1 MTKQIRRS
9 NDHFA
14 CKKKIKIKKTK
25 INNISLAKIKKPRKF
40 YTHFAAR
47 WLTKELAKEF

>member
-14 CKKKIKIKKTK
+14 CKKKIKMTK
-25 INNISLAKIKKPRKF
+25 INNISKAKKNTRENSIP
-40 YTHFAAR
+40 T
-47 WLTKELAKEF
+47 L

>member
-14 CKKKIKIKKTK
+14 CKKKKIKMTK
-25 INNISLAKIKKPRKF
+25 INNISI
-40 YTHFAAR
+40 
-47 WLTKELAKEF
+47 AKEKKNRENSIPG